1 MSLEQEAKKDKR
13 KRSDWVSPIVFPT
26 ANIKLFN
33 LSLGNTGRQV
43 RRSVRPDPKA
53 TLDLASSLKMRGGSM
68 NDISRAKGL
77 SELKTASTRHIHAS
91 PPRKG
96 ENYLDLFALSKEK
109 LRLEQELG
117 AAERR
122 SKRIF
127 HRLTEVQNA
136 MDKLVDEGKQAKAD
150 QSSPVESGTD
160 ETVAASEQPQERQW
174 KKIPVDY

>member
-1 MSLEQEAKKDKR
+1 MSPEQETNKSKR
-13 KRSDWVSPIVFPT
+13 KRSDGVSPIVFPT

-33 LSLGNTGRQV
+33 LSLGNTGRHH
-43 RRSVRPDPKA
+43 RRSARPDPKT
-53 TLDLASSLKMRGGSM
+53 TLDLASRHKTRGGNM
-68 NDISRAKGL
+68 KDTSRAKGL
-77 SELKTASTRHIHAS
+77 SELKTASTRHVHAS

-96 ENYLDLFALSKEK
+96 ENYLDMFALSKEK
-109 LRLEQELG
+109 LRLEQELS

-127 HRLTEVQNA
+127 HRLTEVQNS
-136 MDKLVDEGKQAKAD
+136 MEKLRGEGKQAKAD

-160 ETVAASEQPQERQW
+160 ETVAVSEQPQERQW